1 MASSRWRLRVL
12 TCMAAGLAGSLA
24 TASAQ
29 DAAIPA
35 PSGLSLELNTA
46 NDAGDGCRLAFVA
59 YNGTETAL
67 DAVSYE
73 VVVFDGGQ
81 RISQFVILE
90 FGALPQRK
98 TKIVQF
104 DIANSKC
111 ADISRIVI
119 NSASR
124 CEAGG
129 AALPLCLDAAK
140 PTSRTSIALGL

>member
-1 MASSRWRLRVL
+1 
-12 TCMAAGLAGSLA
+12 MAAFLAGGLAPA
-24 TASAQ
+24 AAQ
-29 DAAIPA
+29 DAPSAAQNASPA
-35 PSGLSLELNTA
+35 SALALELNTA
-46 NDAGDGCRLAFVA
+46 NDVGDGCRLAFVA
-59 YNGTETAL
+59 YNGTDRAL
-67 DAVSYE
+67 EAVSYE

-81 RISQFVILE
+81 RISQFVLLD

-129 AALPLCLDAAK
+129 ATLPLCLDAAK
-140 PTSRTSIALGL
+140 PTSRTSIALDL